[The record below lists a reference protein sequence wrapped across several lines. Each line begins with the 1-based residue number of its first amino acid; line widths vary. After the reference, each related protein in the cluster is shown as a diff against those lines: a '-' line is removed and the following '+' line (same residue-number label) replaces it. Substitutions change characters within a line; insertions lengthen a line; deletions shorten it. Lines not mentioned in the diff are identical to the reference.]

1 MGQIRIKYDPYWQQL
16 EYSWRNAEN
25 SEWEPLNDTSTL
37 RNGDKYEK
45 GSLQSI
51 LPRMLP
57 IIDKQYNYGKND
69 PLHIV
74 FCGTDEDFD
83 DFQYAF
89 SAYYSADSTSK
100 TKPVL
105 KRDEEY
111 EYPPADST
119 IQKLEEIFSSLE
131 QTFNGQDKEIQ
142 EPIKKYREA
151 SSPVQPVCV
160 IGTYSAGKSTFIN
173 ALIGEELLP
182 QASAQ
187 TTAKVFKIVH
197 GKSIHIDFVYKNQ
210 KSDIAFENGQAK
222 CSPSSSPDP
231 KLSDIFRSISD
242 LKAETDIQC
251 AAAVLSQLN
260 ASAGIDLINI
270 TVPFV
275 DSSLPLETCSF
286 EIYDTPGSD
295 AASHPEHLDSLKSAL
310 RNRTNGLPVLITAPD
325 SLDRTSVEDL
335 KHTMEKETEALDIHN
350 MIVVVNKADGPSME
364 ELQKPLA
371 TSVITNWITN
381 RFFFVSSIMALG
393 SKKGYESLTDSTY
406 RSTYKKNTD
415 FFSNNAEEDYKS
427 LPKANRLPASRKE
440 HICSLAAQAEKKL
453 EELTAGSPEKELAQ
467 RELIAHNSGIRGVED
482 EIAYFARRYA
492 AYNKCRTASG
502 YLREA
507 AEKAEEK
514 RQRENAECQA
524 KKEEQEKAFD
534 KKYGELAEKIQ
545 AVAERNETE
554 AQQLAPKHL
563 EGQLEGRISITDISQ
578 SVAQICEKH
587 KKDKSKETLR
597 RKLQQDFEELS
608 RKTCQEY
615 QEILK
620 DFWLE
625 NTEKIKE
632 KVLCTITEEKTISEQ
647 ERKELRKYIL
657 TFPDV
662 VPPEHH
668 FDIREE
674 GLIKPKRFLLIKTG
688 EKVNGKEVSDK
699 YICEYKATRGDIS
712 RKFTWEWV
720 EAVDKWLVSI
730 LAGMKGRLTKLNKG
744 LNQMQSDINRLKE
757 QIETLEGQINKLK
770 DAGEQITQLTALQER
785 KGNFHE

>member
-142 EPIKKYREA
+142 ESIKKYREA

-222 CSPSSSPDP
+222 CSPSSSPDQD
-231 KLSDIFRSISD
+231 LSDIFRSISD

-295 AASHPEHLDSLKSAL
+295 AASHPEHLNSLKSAL
-310 RNRTNGLPVLITAPD
+310 RNRTNGLPVLITEPN

-335 KHTMEKETEALDIHN
+335 KHTIEKETEALDIHN

-371 TSVITNWITN
+371 TSVITDWITN

-393 SKKGYESLTDSTY
+393 SKKGCESLTDSTY
-406 RSTYKKNTD
+406 RSTYRKNTD

-507 AEKAEEK
+507 AEKAESSQMKKADECVK
-514 RQRENAECQA
+514 HKMQKAE
-524 KKEEQEKAFD
+524 EFET
-534 KKYGELAEKIQ
+534 KYGELSKKIKETSEKDRKAAEGKIPRLIE
-545 AVAERNETE
+545 VHV
-554 AQQLAPKHL
+554 PV
-563 EGQLEGRISITDISQ
+563 SQ
-578 SVAQICEKH
+578 TSQTVKNICAKY
-587 KKDKSKETLR
+587 KKDKWKEELR
-597 RKLQQDFEELS
+597 KELKQQFEEHINEIVEKCKSLLS
-608 RKTCQEY
+608 G
-615 QEILK
+615 
-620 DFWLE
+620 FW
-625 NTEKIKE
+625 EKAAEEIKE
-632 KVLCTITEEKTISEQ
+632 GTLIIIRENQTISEDD
-647 ERKELRKYIL
+647 RGRLAKYIL
-657 TFPDV
+657 TSPHVVIPD
-662 VPPEHH
+662 HI
-668 FDIREE
+668 FDIQKE
-674 GLIKPKRFLLIKTG
+674 GLVEDKKFLWIVRG
-688 EKVNGKEVSDK
+688 QKVNADKVSQSYQTMYMQKRGKIIQEFRNKWKNMLNSW
-699 YICEYKATRGDIS
+699 CESFLQD
-712 RKFTWEWV
+712 
-720 EAVDKWLVSI
+720 
-730 LAGMKGRLTKLNKG
+730 MQ
-744 LNQMQSDINRLKE
+744 NQMADLNP
-757 QIETLEGQINKLK
+757 KLK
-770 DAGEQITQLTALQER
+770 DLQETIEKLEDELKILEKQIENLEDAGKQIEQITALR
-785 KGNFHE
+785 KR

>member
-25 SEWEPLNDTSTL
+25 SEWEPLNDRSKL

-51 LPRMLP
+51 LPGMLP
-57 IIDKQYNYGKND
+57 IIDEQYNYGKND

-111 EYPPADST
+111 EYPSADST

-197 GKSIHIDFVYKNQ
+197 GKSIHIDFVYKNK

-222 CSPSSSPDP
+222 CSPSSSPDQE
-231 KLSDIFRSISD
+231 LSDIFRSISD

-295 AASHPEHLDSLKSAL
+295 AASHPEHLNSLKSAL

-393 SKKGYESLTDSTY
+393 SKKGCESLTDSTY
-406 RSTYKKNTD
+406 RSTYRKNTD

-427 LPKANRLPASRKE
+427 LPKANRLPTSRKQ

-534 KKYGELAEKIQ
+534 KKYRELAEKIQ
-545 AVAERNETE
+545 AVAQKNKKA
-554 AQQLAPKHL
+554 AQQLTYRL
-563 EGQLEGRISITDISQ
+563 GEQVEGRISTAGISQ

-597 RKLQQDFEELS
+597 RELQQDFEKLLDETS
-608 RKTCQEY
+608 QVC
-615 QEILK
+615 QEILTR
-620 DFWLE
+620 FWQKG
-625 NTEKIKE
+625 TEKIKE
-632 KVLCTITEEKTISEQ
+632 DVLFTITEEKTISET
-647 ERKELRKYIL
+647 ERTMLKQYVLE
-657 TFPDV
+657 FPCV
-662 VPPEHH
+662 VPSEHL
-668 FDIREE
+668 FDIRKK
-674 GLIKPKRFLLIKTG
+674 GLIKTKKILWIQMG
-688 EKVNGKEVSDK
+688 EKVDGKEVSNT
-699 YICEYKATRGDIS
+699 YTLEYKETRAEIS
-712 RKFTWEWV
+712 QNFIREWLKAV
-720 EAVDKWLVSI
+720 ERWLENF
-730 LAGMKGRLTKLNKG
+730 LAGMKNG
-744 LNQMQSDINRLKE
+744 LATLHEDLRQMQSDIDRLKE
-757 QIETLEGQINKLK
+757 QIETLDGQINKLK